1 MSGIPYP
8 GTAELER
15 VARRTTVVRTALA
28 VAAVVLLVA
37 AALVAW
43 TPRLSTER
51 FLPARTNSGLIVL
64 DLSAS
69 VSSDTFSRIGTT
81 LRALSERN
89 GRYGLVVF
97 SNSAYE
103 ALPPGTPAAALKPI
117 VRYFTL
123 PTKRRPGTSLN
134 FPTNPWAISF
144 TSGTRISTGLA
155 LARSLAAANGVA
167 RTPVILVSDLADD
180 SGDVPRL
187 TSELLAYRRLG
198 IALRVVPLNAASED
212 SAFFQRLLGTASAVL
227 PAPPPTGETTAVRG
241 AFPIALAALAL
252 AAIAV
257 LAAIELW
264 RARLEWAP
272 AGEAT

>member
-103 ALPPGTPAAALKPI
+103 ALPPGTPAAELKPYL
-117 VRYFTL
+117 RFFQ
-123 PTKRRPGTSLN
+123 KRGTS
-134 FPTNPWAISF
+134 NPWVDAF
-144 TSGTRISTGLA
+144 AGGTRIWTALD
-155 LARSLAAANGVA
+155 LARRMLKRDRIANGSV
-167 RTPVILVSDLADD
+167 VLISDLADAPNDRAELAQTLVSYARD
-180 SGDVPRL
+180 SIPIEIVALDPTPEDAQLFRGALTYGGGSVTTVEPTSSGVRSPRA
-187 TSELLAYRRLG
+187 SPAFPLA
-198 IALRVVPLNAASED
+198 VVAAVA
-212 SAFFQRLLGTASAVL
+212 AFVLLLGVN
-227 PAPPPTGETTAVRG
+227 EH
-241 AFPIALAALAL
+241 ALGSLR
-252 AAIAV
+252 
-257 LAAIELW
+257 W
-264 RARLEWAP
+264 GRRR
-272 AGEAT
+272 EA